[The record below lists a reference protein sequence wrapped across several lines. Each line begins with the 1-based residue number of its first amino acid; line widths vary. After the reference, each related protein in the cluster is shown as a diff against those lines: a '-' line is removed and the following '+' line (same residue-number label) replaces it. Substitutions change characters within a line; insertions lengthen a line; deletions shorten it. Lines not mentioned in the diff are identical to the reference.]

1 MRKTKSTASRG
12 ITHMGHNRYRIRVK
26 AVDGKTAKPKEVIRV
41 VECNDLRQAIAM
53 REEMTAEIRSAVP
66 KAERV
71 RLGDYATRWF
81 DRRAADLK
89 LSTRLRYAE
98 LLDTIRLGAD
108 WLRPVGDYYLDAVT
122 PEDITTWLGEAARKY
137 SGHTCLSLL
146 RLLRTVTKDAQ
157 RSLRLPFYACDG
169 VRRPKPVKQYT
180 DENPNALTA
189 ADLRAVYEEFRASE
203 PLAGAREKRGCS

>member
-1 MRKTKSTASRG
+1 MLG
-12 ITHMGHNRYRIRVK
+12 
-26 AVDGKTAKPKEVIRV
+26 
-41 VECNDLRQAIAM
+41 RQAPRRVALWLELVSRPVP
-53 REEMTAEIRSAVP
+53 RESSRAGPHRHGGGPGSGP
-66 KAERV
+66 RF
-71 RLGDYATRWF
+71 GPHQF

-146 RLLRTVTKDAQ
+146 RLLRTVTKDAR